1 MSKQI
6 IWAPL
11 AVNDFADILDFVST
25 NWDNKVANQ
34 FIDIVENAIDQIS
47 GNPKQFPLIYRKEK
61 IRRCVL
67 TKHNSLYYR
76 DLKTQID
83 ILRIFDTRQ
92 DPDTITFK

>member
-1 MSKQI
+1 MSKEI

-11 AVNDFADILDFVST
+11 AVNDFAGILDFVSK

-34 FIDIVENAIDQIS
+34 FIEIAEDAIDQIS
-47 GNPKQFPLIYRKEK
+47 GNPRQFPLIYRKAK

-67 TKHNSLYYR
+67 TKHNSLFYR
-76 DLKTQID
+76 EFKTQID